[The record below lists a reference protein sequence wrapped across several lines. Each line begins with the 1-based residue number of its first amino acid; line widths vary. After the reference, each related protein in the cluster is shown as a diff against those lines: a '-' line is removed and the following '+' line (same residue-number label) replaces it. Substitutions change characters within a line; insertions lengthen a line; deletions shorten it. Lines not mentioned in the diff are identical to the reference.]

1 MVIIVAYPNT
11 SRSLASAFAIIGL
24 SSILTSMN
32 LTDCYKLLGLN
43 TEASREEIK
52 ASYRRLV
59 RKYHPDVNPQD
70 RQAKDKFIAIQEAY
84 EFLMENVKETP
95 VPPEP
100 KTQQQSQQKVA
111 TPPKVKVN
119 KTTHKVKTIEIQ
131 PPLSPEEQKL
141 KWQSYNQLQV
151 FLRDQRYPRAIA
163 LVEGLAQRL
172 PEDIE
177 VRQWQ
182 AIAYQRTGRHFVDR
196 KQLEKARIYL
206 KKALKIDPHNRS
218 LWLEVERDFRRIEQ
232 IY

>member
-1 MVIIVAYPNT
+1 
-11 SRSLASAFAIIGL
+11 
-24 SSILTSMN
+24 MN
-32 LTDCYKLLGLN
+32 LADCYKLLGLN
-43 TEASREEIK
+43 TGASREEVK
-52 ASYRRLV
+52 TSYRRLV
-59 RKYHPDVNPQD
+59 RKYHPDVNRED
-70 RQAKDKFIAIQEAY
+70 RQAKEKFIAIQEAY

-95 VPPEP
+95 VISES
-100 KTQQQSQQKVA
+100 TAHQQQNQQKVA
-111 TPPKVKVN
+111 TPPKTKVS
-119 KTTHKVKTIEIQ
+119 KSHKVKTIEIQ

-151 FLRDQRYPRAIA
+151 LLRDQRYPRAIA

-172 PEDIE
+172 PEDLE

-196 KQLEKARIYL
+196 KQLEKARVYL

>member
-1 MVIIVAYPNT
+1 MVSFPEHQLIFIP
-11 SRSLASAFAIIGL
+11 AFAIIGV
-24 SSILTSMN
+24 SFIVTSMN
-32 LTDCYKLLGLN
+32 LADCYKSLGLN
-43 TEASREEIK
+43 TGSSREEIK

-59 RKYHPDVNPQD
+59 RKYHPDVNRDD

-84 EFLMENVKETP
+84 DFLMENVKE
-95 VPPEP
+95 PEVSP
-100 KTQQQSQQKVA
+100 QSTASQQSQQKVS
-111 TPPKVKVN
+111 TPPQAKVT
-119 KTTHKVKTIEIQ
+119 KTNKVKTIEIQ

-151 FLRDQRYPRAIA
+151 LLRDQRYPRAIA

-172 PEDIE
+172 PEDLE

-182 AIAYQRTGRHFVDR
+182 AITYQRTGRHFVDR
-196 KQLEKARIYL
+196 KQLEKARVYL

-218 LWLEVERDFRRIEQ
+218 LWQEVERDFRRIEQ

>member
-1 MVIIVAYPNT
+1 
-11 SRSLASAFAIIGL
+11 
-24 SSILTSMN
+24 MN
-32 LTDCYKLLGLN
+32 LADCYRLLELKSGS
-43 TEASREEIK
+43 SREEIK

-59 RKYHPDVNPQD
+59 RKYHPDVNPDD
-70 RQAKDKFIAIQEAY
+70 RQAKEKFIAIQEAY
-84 EFLMENVKETP
+84 EFLMENVKEP
-95 VPPEP
+95 EVPPES
-100 KTQQQSQQKVA
+100 KASQQQVSTA
-111 TPPKVKVN
+111 AKVKVT
-119 KTTHKVKTIEIQ
+119 KTNKVKTIDIQ

-151 FLRDQRYPRAIA
+151 LLRDQRYPRAIA

-172 PEDIE
+172 PEDLE

-182 AIAYQRTGRHFVDR
+182 AITYQRTGRHFVDR

>member
-1 MVIIVAYPNT
+1 
-11 SRSLASAFAIIGL
+11 
-24 SSILTSMN
+24 MN
-32 LTDCYKLLGLN
+32 LADCYKLLGLN
-43 TEASREEIK
+43 TGASREEVK
-52 ASYRRLV
+52 TSYRRLV
-59 RKYHPDVNPQD
+59 RKYHPDVNRDD
-70 RQAKDKFIAIQEAY
+70 RQAKEKFIAIQEAY
-84 EFLMENVKETP
+84 EFLMENVKETQ
-95 VPPEP
+95 VISES
-100 KTQQQSQQKVA
+100 TAHQQQNQQKVA
-111 TPPKVKVN
+111 TPPKTKVS
-119 KTTHKVKTIEIQ
+119 KSHKVKTIEIQ

-151 FLRDQRYPRAIA
+151 LLRDQRYPRAIA

-172 PEDIE
+172 PEDLE

-196 KQLEKARIYL
+196 KQLEKARVYL

>member
-1 MVIIVAYPNT
+1 
-11 SRSLASAFAIIGL
+11 
-24 SSILTSMN
+24 MN
-32 LTDCYKLLGLN
+32 LPDCYKLLGLN
-43 TEASREEIK
+43 TGSSREEIK

-59 RKYHPDVNPQD
+59 RKYHPDVNRDD
-70 RQAKDKFIAIQEAY
+70 RQAKEKFIAIQEAY
-84 EFLMENVKETP
+84 EFLMENVKEP
-95 VPPEP
+95 EVPPQS
-100 KTQQQSQQKVA
+100 TASQQSKQSQQKVA

-119 KTTHKVKTIEIQ
+119 KTNKVKTIDIQ

-141 KWQSYNQLQV
+141 KWQSYEQLQV
-151 FLRDQRYPRAIA
+151 LLRDQRYPRAIA

-172 PEDIE
+172 PEDLE

-196 KQLEKARIYL
+196 KQLEKARVYL

>member
-1 MVIIVAYPNT
+1 MIFIP
-11 SRSLASAFAIIGL
+11 AFAIIGI
-24 SSILTSMN
+24 SSILTAMN
-32 LTDCYKLLGLN
+32 LADYYKLLGLN
-43 TEASREEIK
+43 SGASRKEIK

-59 RKYHPDVNPQD
+59 RKYHPDVNPDD
-70 RQAKDKFIAIQEAY
+70 REAKEKFIAIQEAY
-84 EFLMENVKETP
+84 EFLMENVEESP
-95 VPPEP
+95 VPLESTPH
-100 KTQQQSQQKVA
+100 QQSQQKSS
-111 TPPKVKVN
+111 TPPKVKVT
-119 KTTHKVKTIEIQ
+119 KTSNKVKTIDIQ

-141 KWQSYNQLQV
+141 KWQSYNQLQIL
-151 FLRDQRYPRAIA
+151 LRDQRYPRAIA

-172 PEDIE
+172 PEDLE

-196 KQLEKARIYL
+196 KQLEKARLYL

>member
-1 MVIIVAYPNT
+1 
-11 SRSLASAFAIIGL
+11 
-24 SSILTSMN
+24 MN
-32 LTDCYKLLGLN
+32 LADCYKLLGLN
-43 TEASREEIK
+43 TGSSREEIK
-52 ASYRRLV
+52 TSYRRLV
-59 RKYHPDVNPQD
+59 RKYHPDLNPND
-70 RQAKDKFIAIQEAY
+70 RQAKEKFIAIQEAY
-84 EFLMENVKETP
+84 DFLMENVKEAE
-95 VPPEP
+95 VPPQP
-100 KTQQQSQQKVA
+100 TASQQSQQNQQSQQKVA

-119 KTTHKVKTIEIQ
+119 KTNKVKTIDIQ

-151 FLRDQRYPRAIA
+151 LLRDQRYPRAIA

-172 PEDIE
+172 PEDLE

-196 KQLEKARIYL
+196 KQLEKARVYL

>member
-1 MVIIVAYPNT
+1 
-11 SRSLASAFAIIGL
+11 
-24 SSILTSMN
+24 MN
-32 LTDCYKLLGLN
+32 LADCYKSLGLN
-43 TEASREEIK
+43 IGSSREEIK

-59 RKYHPDVNPQD
+59 RKYHPDVNRDDQ
-70 RQAKDKFIAIQEAY
+70 QAKEKFIAIQEAY
-84 EFLMENVKETP
+84 EFLMENVKEP
-95 VPPEP
+95 EVPPQS
-100 KTQQQSQQKVA
+100 TASQQSKQSQQKVA

-119 KTTHKVKTIEIQ
+119 KTNKVKTIDIQ

-151 FLRDQRYPRAIA
+151 LLRDQRYPRAIA

-172 PEDIE
+172 PEDLE

-218 LWLEVERDFRRIEQ
+218 LWQEVERDFRRIEQ

>member
-1 MVIIVAYPNT
+1 
-11 SRSLASAFAIIGL
+11 
-24 SSILTSMN
+24 MN
-32 LTDCYKLLGLN
+32 LADCYKSLGLN
-43 TEASREEIK
+43 TGSSREEIK

-59 RKYHPDVNPQD
+59 RKYHPDVNRDD

-84 EFLMENVKETP
+84 DFLMENVKE
-95 VPPEP
+95 PEVSP
-100 KTQQQSQQKVA
+100 QSTASQQSQQKVS
-111 TPPKVKVN
+111 TPPQAKVT
-119 KTTHKVKTIEIQ
+119 KTNKVKTIEIQ

-151 FLRDQRYPRAIA
+151 LLRDQRYPRAIA

-172 PEDIE
+172 PEDLE

-182 AIAYQRTGRHFVDR
+182 AITYQRTGRHFVDR
-196 KQLEKARIYL
+196 KQLEKARVYL

-218 LWLEVERDFRRIEQ
+218 LWQEVERDFRRIEQ

>member
-1 MVIIVAYPNT
+1 MGEMST
-11 SRSLASAFAIIGL
+11 SAIYL
-24 SSILTSMN
+24 KFTSMN
-32 LTDCYKLLGLN
+32 LADCYRLLELKSGS
-43 TEASREEIK
+43 SREEIK
-52 ASYRRLV
+52 TSYRRLV
-59 RKYHPDVNPQD
+59 RKYHPDLNRDDQ
-70 RQAKDKFIAIQEAY
+70 QAKEKFIAIQEAY
-84 EFLMENVKETP
+84 EFLMENVQEP
-95 VPPEP
+95 EIPPQS
-100 KTQQQSQQKVA
+100 TASQQSQQKVA
-111 TPPKVKVN
+111 TPAKVKVT
-119 KTTHKVKTIEIQ
+119 KTNKVKTIDIQ

-172 PEDIE
+172 PEDLE

-182 AIAYQRTGRHFVDR
+182 AITYQRTGRHFVDR

>member
-1 MVIIVAYPNT
+1 
-11 SRSLASAFAIIGL
+11 
-24 SSILTSMN
+24 MN
-32 LTDCYKLLGLN
+32 LSDCYKLLGLN
-43 TEASREEIK
+43 TGSSREEIK

-59 RKYHPDVNPQD
+59 RKYHPDVNRDD
-70 RQAKDKFIAIQEAY
+70 RQAKEKFIAIQEAY
-84 EFLMENVKETP
+84 EFLMENVKEP
-95 VPPEP
+95 EVPPQS
-100 KTQQQSQQKVA
+100 TTSQQSQQKVA

-151 FLRDQRYPRAIA
+151 LLRDQRYPRAIA

-172 PEDIE
+172 PEDLE

-196 KQLEKARIYL
+196 KQLEKARVYL

>member
-1 MVIIVAYPNT
+1 
-11 SRSLASAFAIIGL
+11 
-24 SSILTSMN
+24 MN
-32 LTDCYKLLGLN
+32 LADCYKLLGLN
-43 TEASREEIK
+43 TGASREEVK
-52 ASYRRLV
+52 TSYRRLV
-59 RKYHPDVNPQD
+59 RKYHPDVNRDD
-70 RQAKDKFIAIQEAY
+70 RQAKEKFIAIQEAY
-84 EFLMENVKETP
+84 EFLMENVKETQ
-95 VPPEP
+95 VISES
-100 KTQQQSQQKVA
+100 TTHQQENQQKVS
-111 TPPKVKVN
+111 TPPKTKVT
-119 KTTHKVKTIEIQ
+119 KSHKVKTIEIQ

-172 PEDIE
+172 PEDLE

-182 AIAYQRTGRHFVDR
+182 AITYQRTGRHFVDR
-196 KQLEKARIYL
+196 KQLEKARVYL